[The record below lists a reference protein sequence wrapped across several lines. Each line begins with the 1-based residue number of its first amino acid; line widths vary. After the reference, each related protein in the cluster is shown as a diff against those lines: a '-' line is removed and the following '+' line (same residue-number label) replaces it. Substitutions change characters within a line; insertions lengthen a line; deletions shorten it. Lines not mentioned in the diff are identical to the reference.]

1 MNNFRPPWPSLLA
14 ATLMLSVPAALGLE
28 WDAQPGYRSF
38 PLPVLGA
45 GKPGFTLLPP
55 ESTGLTFTN
64 QLSEYRHV
72 TNHILLNGAGAA
84 AGDVDGDGW
93 CDLYFCRSEGSN
105 ALYRNLG
112 NWKFEDITAS
122 AGVACSNLTSTG
134 AAFAD
139 LDGDGDLDLIVNTMG
154 NGTRVF
160 FNDGHGRFSE
170 APFVLNG
177 NSAGMS
183 LAMADVDG
191 DGWVDLFI
199 ANHRTS
205 SLMDVPNAR
214 VTFKK
219 VDGKLQLDTLNG
231 RSLTEPDLAHHLV
244 YDALDG
250 VKELG
255 EVPVLYRNRSGTNF
269 EAVSWTGGA
278 FLDEEG
284 TPLTEP
290 PRDWGLT
297 AAFHDVNGDGL
308 PDLYVCNDFW
318 TEDRLWINQGGGIFK
333 LIPWLAQRKTSMSSM
348 SVDFGDINRDGY
360 VDFLVLD
367 MMSRSHSERMRFS
380 GARPPVVHL
389 PGLINNRPQYELN
402 TLFLNRGDQTFA
414 EIAQLSGLQAS
425 EWAWSCLFLD
435 VDLDGWEDVLVV
447 NGMERAA
454 RDLDVADY
462 IKKLRASRKL
472 SDAEVFEARR
482 RFPRQA
488 TAKLAFRNRRDLT
501 FEEVGR
507 AWGFDTKG
515 VSSSMALAD
524 LDNDGDLD
532 VIVNNLNDAAGIFR
546 NDTSAPRIAVRLR
559 GLPPNTHGI
568 GARITVT
575 TDGLPPQTQEIIAGG
590 RYLSGDDPVRAFAA
604 STATNRLTIEVRW
617 RANRRSL
624 LEAVPANRLYEV
636 DEAGAKE
643 APNQPNAT
651 PSPVWFEDVSARL
664 NHQHHEEPF
673 NDWAEQPLLPNK
685 LSQLGPGVAWFDV
698 DGNGWDDLIVGSGK
712 GGRLAVL
719 RNDHAGGFQA
729 MTNAALGQI
738 TGRDQTTVV
747 GWYPEPGRRTLLA
760 GTANYEDGLAQ
771 GAAVQQYDL
780 TAGTVTEAVS
790 GTETSVGPLCIA
802 DVDGDGALDVFV
814 GGRVVPAKYPVAA
827 QSRVFHNEHGRLVLD
842 AARTAAVAGAGMVS
856 GAVFAD
862 LEGNGHPSL
871 VVACEWGPVRV
882 YREESGRWVEATKTL
897 GLENYRGWWTGVTVG
912 DFDEDGRLDIVA
924 GNWGRNTKY
933 EPFRMKP
940 LRLYYGEIQGPG
952 TMDLVESHYDA
963 DLRKYV
969 PERQLNP
976 LAQAMPF
983 LRERFAS
990 NLAYSTAGIE
1000 EVLGDRLGAAKVLE
1014 ANWLETTLFLN
1025 RGDHFEAHALPIEAQ
1040 FSPAFGLCV
1049 ADADG
1054 DGHEDIFLAQNFFA
1068 AQSETP
1074 RCDAGRGLWL
1084 QGDGKGGF
1092 AAVAGQQSGVTV
1104 YGDQRGAAVCDYD
1117 GDGRVDLAVAQNGAP
1132 TRLFHNLGARPG
1144 LRVRL
1149 RGPAGNPDAIGAVV
1163 RLRFGEHWGPARQV
1177 HAGAG
1182 YWSSDSVVQVLG
1194 MPSAPTQIQVRWPGG
1209 KLATSDVP
1217 AGARGVIVSADG
1229 RLEVEPPR

>member
-1 MNNFRPPWPSLLA
+1 
-14 ATLMLSVPAALGLE
+14 MLCVPAALGLE
-28 WDAQPGYRSF
+28 WEAQPGYRSF
-38 PLPVLGA
+38 PLPVLGTS
-45 GKPGFTLLPP
+45 KLGFTLLPP
-55 ESTGLTFTN
+55 GSVGITFTN

-72 TNHILLNGAGAA
+72 TNHILLNGAGVA

-112 NWKFEDITAS
+112 NWKFEDITVS

-139 LDGDGDLDLIVNTMG
+139 LDADGDLDLIVNTVG
-154 NGTRVF
+154 NGTHVF
-160 FNDGHGRFSE
+160 FNDGKGRFAE
-170 APFVLNG
+170 APYVLNG
-177 NSAGMS
+177 NSGGMS
-183 LAMADVDG
+183 LALADVDG

-205 SLMDVPNAR
+205 SLMDVPSAR
-214 VTFKK
+214 ITFKK
-219 VDGKLQLDTLNG
+219 VNGKLQLDTLNG
-231 RSLTEPDLAHHLV
+231 RSLTEPDLAHRLT
-244 YDALDG
+244 YDPLDG
-250 VKELG
+250 VQELG
-255 EVPVLYRNRSGTNF
+255 EVPLLYRNRGGTNF
-269 EAVSWTGGA
+269 EAVSWTGGS

-284 TPLTEP
+284 KPLTEP
-290 PRDWGLT
+290 PRDWGLA

-308 PDLYVCNDFW
+308 PDLYVCNDFL
-318 TEDRLWINQGGGIFK
+318 TEDHLWINQGGGIFK
-333 LIPWLAQRKTSMSSM
+333 LLPRLAQRKTSMSSM

-380 GARPPVVHL
+380 RARPPVVHV

-414 EIAQLSGLQAS
+414 EIAQFSGLQAA

-482 RFPRQA
+482 RFPRQM
-488 TAKLAFRNRRDLT
+488 TAKLAFRNRQDLT
-501 FEEVGR
+501 FEEVGH
-507 AWGFDTKG
+507 AWGFDAKG

-524 LDNDGDLD
+524 LDNDGDLE
-532 VIVNNLNDAAGIFR
+532 VIVNNLNAAASLFR

-559 GLPPNTHGI
+559 GLPPNTRGI
-568 GARITVT
+568 GARVTVT
-575 TDGLPPQTQEIIAGG
+575 TDTLPPQTQEIIAGG
-590 RYLSGDDPVRAFAA
+590 HYLTGDDPVRAFAA
-604 STATNRLTIEVRW
+604 GTATNRLSIEVRW
-617 RANRRSL
+617 RAGRRSL
-624 LEAVPANRLYEV
+624 IENVPANRLYEV
-636 DEAGAKE
+636 DEASAKE
-643 APNQPNAT
+643 ATSQPNPTA
-651 PSPVWFEDVSARL
+651 SPVWFEDMSARL
-664 NHQHHEEPF
+664 NHLHHDEPF
-673 NDWAEQPLLPNK
+673 NDWTEQPLLPNK

-698 DGNGWDDLIVGSGK
+698 DGDGWDDLIVGSGK
-712 GGRLAVL
+712 GGTLAIL
-719 RNDHAGGFQA
+719 RNGHEGRFEA
-729 MTNAALGQI
+729 MTNAGLAQI
-738 TGRDQTTVV
+738 TSRDQTGVV
-747 GWYPEPGRRTLLA
+747 GWSSEPGRRTLLVGA
-760 GTANYEDGLAQ
+760 ANYEDGLAQ
-771 GAAVQQYDL
+771 GAAVQEYDL
-780 TAGTVTEAVS
+780 KAGTVTEAVS

-802 DVDGDGALDVFV
+802 DVDGDGALDLFV
-814 GGRVVPAKYPVAA
+814 GGRVVPAKYPVAVR
-827 QSRVFHNEHGRLVLD
+827 SRMFHNDHGRLVLD
-842 AARTAAVAGAGMVS
+842 AARTDAVAGAGMVS

-862 LEGNGHPSL
+862 LEGNGHPAL
-871 VVACEWGPVRV
+871 ILACEWGPVRV
-882 YREESGRWVEATKTL
+882 YQEESGRWVEVTRNL
-897 GLENYRGWWTGVTVG
+897 GLEKYRGWWTGVTVG

-933 EPFRMKP
+933 ESFRTKP
-940 LRLYYGEIQGPG
+940 LRLYYGEIQAPG
-952 TMDLVESHYDA
+952 TMDLVESHYDT
-963 DLRKYV
+963 DLQKYV

-990 NLAYSTAGIE
+990 NLAYGTAGIE
-1000 EVLGDRLGAAKVLE
+1000 EVLGDRLQAAKVLE

-1025 RGDHFEAHALPIEAQ
+1025 RGDHFEAHALPVEAQ
-1040 FSPAFGLCV
+1040 LAPVFGLCV
-1049 ADADG
+1049 ADVDG

-1068 AQSETP
+1068 AQPETP
-1074 RCDAGRGLWL
+1074 RYDAGRGLWL
-1084 QGDGKGGF
+1084 RGNGQGGF

-1117 GDGRVDLAVAQNGAP
+1117 GDGRVDLAVTQNGAA
-1132 TRLFHNLGARPG
+1132 TRLFHNLGAKPG

-1149 RGPAGNPDAIGAVV
+1149 RGPAGNPDGIGAVI
-1163 RLRFGEHWGPARQV
+1163 RLRFAARWGAARQV

-1182 YWSSDSVVQVLG
+1182 YWSSDSVVEVLG
-1194 MPSAPTQIQVRWPGG
+1194 MPASPIQIQVRWPGG
-1209 KLATSDVP
+1209 NPTTGDVP
-1217 AGARGVIVSADG
+1217 AGARGVIVGSDG
-1229 RLEVEPPR
+1229 RVEIEPPR